1 MFSYDKRKW
10 PHGDWCGSTWLLR
23 KTASR
28 CRQSLKP
35 KPAISKTR
43 QTEIIARAIQ
53 FRILI
58 FGNDSHKKD
67 DGRYGNHEK
76 KIGDTGSNIN
86 IRNRS
91 RTKSEKKSVYSKNGT
106 FLRLSSLVTFA
117 HRDERTAVCG
127 LAKKYDLKHAWRT
140 KRKRPQHFG
149 AFKNLRF
156 QVGAM
161 ASHSSFG

>member
-1 MFSYDKRKW
+1 MEGM
-10 PHGDWCGSTWLLR
+10 H
-23 KTASR
+23 
-28 CRQSLKP
+28 
-35 KPAISKTR
+35 
-43 QTEIIARAIQ
+43 
-53 FRILI
+53 
-58 FGNDSHKKD
+58 
-67 DGRYGNHEK
+67 GNHEK
-76 KIGDTGSNIN
+76 KIVILVRILIFGTG
-86 IRNRS
+86 RAQ
-91 RTKSEKKSVYSKNGT
+91 KVKQKSVYSKNGT